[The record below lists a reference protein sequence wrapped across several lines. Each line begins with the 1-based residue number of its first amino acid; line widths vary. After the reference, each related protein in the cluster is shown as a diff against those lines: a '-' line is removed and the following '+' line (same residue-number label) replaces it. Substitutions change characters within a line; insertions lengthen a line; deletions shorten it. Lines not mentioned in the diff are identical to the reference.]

1 MKTDEKRFSGTL
13 KVRCPARIT
22 PLIDRAAQRKCMTP
36 SEYIRRSV
44 LDRLEADG
52 FDLAEAV

>member
-22 PLIDRAAQRKCMTP
+22 PLIDRAAQRKC
-36 SEYIRRSV
+36 SKRCS
-44 LDRLEADG
+44 
-52 FDLAEAV
+52 AVTFRMMS